1 MTSAKIRPLKV
12 VVLQEKE
19 EKPYQFKYLIFR
31 RIFQLF
37 QSDLALY
44 LTFLTK
50 YLKFFSVVKDN
61 SVIQLDF
68 FCLKFII

>member
-12 VVLQEKE
+12 VILQEKE

-37 QSDLALY
+37 QSDL
-44 LTFLTK
+44 T
-50 YLKFFSVVKDN
+50 
-61 SVIQLDF
+61 
-68 FCLKFII
+68 